1 MGGGGGPDFQPVERG
16 RDVRAENTLFGTAQ
30 RGADFLGQGV
40 FDQFQEPLRQLA
52 QALGGQIP
60 ASSLPIA
67 NVLREE
73 SLLNQSTALRDIDA
87 RLSTTGGNRAQT
99 GGLSILGQTI
109 SDFARDRSQIPARVI
124 QDVIRNFL
132 PIAQQQSQQQ
142 AGINQAGL
150 SASGQFNPVSQGR
163 QSQAINRTI
172 AGQPPEQKSG
182 GGIGQLLGTGLGA
195 LVGGPAGAA
204 IGGGLGGSFGG
215 GSSGGGI
222 QLAPRTGATG
232 GFFS

>member
-1 MGGGGGPDFQPVERG
+1 MGGDSGPDFQRVNRE
-16 RDVRAENTLFGTAQ
+16 RDVVGENTLFGTAQ
-30 RGADFLGQGV
+30 RGAEFLGQGV
-40 FDQFQEPLRQLA
+40 FDQFQEPLRQLS

-60 ASSLPIA
+60 ASALPIA
-67 NVLREE
+67 NTLRQE
-73 SLLNQSTALRDIDA
+73 SLLNQSTALRDIES
-87 RLSTTGGNRAQT
+87 RLSGIGGNRAQT

-132 PIAQQQSQQQ
+132 PLASQQVQQQG
-142 AGINQAGL
+142 GIRQGAL
-150 SASGQFNPVSQGR
+150 AASGQFNPVSQGR
-163 QSQAINRTI
+163 QAQAINRTI

-182 GGIGQLLGTGLGA
+182 SGIGSLLGTGLGLA
-195 LVGGPAGAA
+195 LGGPVGGA
-204 IGGGLGGSFGG
+204 IGGSLGGSAFGG
-215 GSSGGGI
+215 GGTGGI

>member
-1 MGGGGGPDFQPVERG
+1 MGGGSPDFQQVNTG
-16 RDVRAENTLFGTAQ
+16 RDTQAEDTLFGTAQ

-52 QALGGQIP
+52 EALGGQIP
-60 ASSLPIA
+60 ASALPIA

-87 RLSTTGGNRAQT
+87 RLATTGGNRAQT
-99 GGLSILGQTI
+99 GGLSVLGQTI

-150 SASGQFNPVSQGR
+150 TASGQFNPVSQGR
-163 QSQAINRTI
+163 QAQAINRTI

-182 GGIGQLLGTGLGA
+182 SGLGQA
-195 LVGGPAGAA
+195 V
-204 IGGGLGGSFGG
+204 GLGLSNPGLFPFFGG
-215 GSSGGGI
+215 GADPINTLG
-222 QLAPRTGATG
+222 QQQ
-232 GFFS
+232 F